1 MYRIAGSPTAERVT
15 SRIVALYPP
24 STLVLEVTATSFT
37 AISWFVNGTAMHD
50 FDDLVLE
57 DDNKKFILY
66 NTAEE
71 DYGTYEADIH
81 TSDGNVIML
90 DFLVYKFG

>member
-1 MYRIAGSPTAERVT
+1 
-15 SRIVALYPP
+15 
-24 STLVLEVTATSFT
+24 
-37 AISWFVNGTAMHD
+37 MHD

-57 DDNKKFILY
+57 DDNKRFILY

>member
-24 STLVLEVTATSFT
+24 SALVLEVTATSFT